1 MLRFVAGRIGSAVRG
16 VVAVPRTSAAI
27 GVTSTRNSSHGP
39 EETDEEFD
47 TRMENYFNRKDI
59 DSWEI
64 RTAMND
70 LAGMDLVPEPR
81 IVSAAL
87 KACRRLNDYALAVR
101 FLEVVRYKGG
111 DQAHVIWP
119 YIVQEIRPT
128 LDELGI
134 LTPEEMGY
142 DKPELALI
150 SPYEV

>member
-1 MLRFVAGRIGSAVRG
+1 MLRLVAGRIGSAVRG
-16 VVAVPRTSAAI
+16 IAAPRTSAALVN
-27 GVTSTRNSSHGP
+27 GTRNSSHGP
-39 EETDEEFD
+39 QETDEEFD
-47 TRMENYFNRKDI
+47 TRFENYFNRKDI
-59 DSWEI
+59 DHWEI
-64 RTAMND
+64 RKAMND

-81 IVSAAL
+81 IINAAL
-87 KACRRLNDYALAVR
+87 RACRRLDDYALAVR

-119 YIVQEIRPT
+119 YVVQEIRPT

-150 SPYEV
+150 SPYDM